1 MLVKIPDSVG
11 LTRLL
16 DTCGFII
23 LLGQWSKSQLNF
35 TPENF
40 PKGTNLKAIGL
51 IHGSNLCQDHGYF
64 MAHDKENF
72 FKKFKNTLKNTT
84 PSRAVFYHTPFTL

>member
-1 MLVKIPDSVG
+1 MPDSAG

-64 MAHDKENF
+64 MDRDKENF
-72 FKKFKNTLKNTT
+72 FLKI
-84 PSRAVFYHTPFTL
+84 